1 MKASKRLLELEEKL
15 ADLKVRLK
23 KVPITGGSQTPQT
36 PTRNEQRLNRLSLL
50 INREKHKMKQQSRS
64 ARKARTRTLI
74 QVGGLVQKSGLMV
87 AFGIEPGDDL
97 QDYEHIH
104 KARQLLGLLDEMN
117 ANGDRYYWEMKGQS
131 LLAEG

>member
-1 MKASKRLLELEEKL
+1 MKASKRLLELEAKL
-15 ADLKVRLK
+15 TNLKLRVK
-23 KVPITGGSQTPQT
+23 TAPISGTSQMLQT
-36 PTRNEQRLNRLSLL
+36 PTPNEQKLNRLSLL
-50 INREKHKMKQQSRS
+50 INREKYKMKQQSRS

-74 QVGGLVQKSGLMV
+74 QVGGLVQKSGLMT

-104 KARQLLGLLDEMN
+104 KARQLLGLLDEIN
-117 ANGDRYYWEMKGQS
+117 PNGDRYYWEMKGQS

>member
-1 MKASKRLLELEEKL
+1 MIRCIGQK
-15 ADLKVRLK
+15 
-23 KVPITGGSQTPQT
+23 
-36 PTRNEQRLNRLSLL
+36 LNRLALL
-50 INREKHKMKQQSRS
+50 INREKHKMKQESKS

-74 QVGGLVQKSGLMV
+74 QVGGLVQRSGLMA

-104 KARQLLGLLDEMN
+104 KARQLLGLLDEIEP
-117 ANGDRYYWEMKGQS
+117 NGDRYYWEMKGQN